1 MRKKLS
7 ILLIAL
13 MIIGYIFPVGDALA
27 NTPQQDANT
36 YGRVIINNA
45 TSLENKDNASS
56 IEATYTNGTLTV
68 SGTGLYSNSSN
79 NNEIYAK
86 GNVTVNC
93 TPNANYTC
101 EIMNNG
107 TNTHG
112 STLNLNDIAAN
123 QVINIEAEFKQSSQG
138 NTAQST
144 ITTSPGEGTY
154 SISRPNPQTH
164 QPEVVQEN
172 YDDMIDFRINGSLWD
187 PSNPVIEYPYNPSEG
202 TVVFTFETLWINRY
216 YENIVINGTS
226 YNVSDYI
233 NFDNRTSWLEHNNGT
248 QMISFSITNVP
259 KADSYNIVAKHGENN
274 GTRFISTFLWTGDP
288 AQASGHNYIGNAK
301 LELVKA
307 KYYVGDQTYTVTEDD
322 IKENLVRDGDFMTFR
337 SADGFMSYGVLA
349 DVNFDDGNLTLPGEA
364 EVTMRVV
371 PKYGY
376 QVTSVNGGENFITTD
391 EGVSEFT
398 VVVHHGEAG
407 YFQAE
412 VTPVDNEVKSNS
424 SKVSGGMVTIGNNE
438 VDSGTVVLSV
448 DDIELSADKIKDFKN
463 AASGYEISTYLDI
476 NLNHVLYK
484 GTEDDVWEDQIHH
497 LDNEATVSLK
507 LEKGINIEDVV
518 IVHNVDD
525 GDEFE
530 IIKIDSWD
538 PKTRI
543 LTFKTKSFSNYAIAT
558 KPASNTKVSNPKTG
572 DNILIYVSLFA
583 VSIVGF
589 VGIKVYNKKKKIKC

>member
-1 MRKKLS
+1 MRKKIS
-7 ILLIAL
+7 ILMVVL
-13 MIIGYIFPVGDALA
+13 MIVGYIFPLGVVLA
-27 NTPQQDANT
+27 NVPQQDANT

-45 TSLENKDNASS
+45 TQLENKDNASS
-56 IEATYTNGTLTV
+56 IEATYANGILTI

-86 GNVTVNC
+86 GNVTINC

-101 EIMNNG
+101 ELLNNG

-112 STLNLNDIAAN
+112 STINLNNVTSSDI
-123 QVINIEAEFKQSSQG
+123 INIDASFNQSNQG
-138 NTAQST
+138 NNVQAT

-154 SISRPNPQTH
+154 NISRPNPQTH
-164 QPEVVQEN
+164 EPELVDVD

-187 PSNPVIEYPYNPSEG
+187 PSNPIIEYPSSSNEN

-226 YNVSDYI
+226 YNVSNYI
-233 NFDNRTSWLEHNNGT
+233 NFDDRTSWLEHNNGT
-248 QMISFSITNVP
+248 QMISFSIPNVP
-259 KADSYNIVAKHGENN
+259 KANSYNIVAKHGENN
-274 GTRFISTFLWTGDP
+274 GQRFISTFLWTGDP
-288 AQASGHNYIGNAK
+288 AQAAGNNYIGNAK

-307 KYYVGDQTYTVTEDD
+307 KYYVGDQTYTVTEND

-337 SADGFMSYGVLA
+337 SADGFMSYGVMA

-376 QVTSVNGGENFITTD
+376 QVTSVNGGANFVTTD
-391 EGVSEFT
+391 DGVSEFT

-412 VTPVDNEVKSNS
+412 VTPVDNAVKANS
-424 SKVSGGMVTIGNNE
+424 SKVEGGTVTIGNDE

-497 LDNEATVSLK
+497 LDKEATVSLK

-518 IVHNVDD
+518 IVHNIDD

-530 IIKIDSWD
+530 IIKIESWD

-558 KPASNTKVSNPKTG
+558 KPSSDTKVSNPKTG
-572 DNILIYVSLFA
+572 DNILIYVSLFG
-583 VSIVGF
+583 VSIVGLL
-589 VGIKVYNKKKKIKC
+589 GINVYSRKKKIKN